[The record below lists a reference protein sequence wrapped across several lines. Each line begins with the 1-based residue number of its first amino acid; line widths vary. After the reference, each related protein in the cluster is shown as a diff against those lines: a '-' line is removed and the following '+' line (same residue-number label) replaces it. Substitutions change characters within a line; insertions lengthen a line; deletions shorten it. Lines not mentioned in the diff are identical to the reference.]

1 MKLPGVLWRPAAD
14 LGAVGLGILGATLR
28 LRFQDAAL
36 ARLIDARVPMIVAL
50 WHSHLLI
57 APYLYRRRFRSLPL
71 RALVSRSRDGD
82 LLARFLARFGIEA
95 VRGSS
100 SRGGASAVRQL
111 ARALE
116 RGASVLVIPDGPRGP
131 REVAKPGVIALA
143 RLSGA
148 PILPAAIAYSRHW
161 QAASWD
167 RLLVPR
173 PFARCVLRIA
183 EPLRVPRDGDPAT
196 DRVLAKDL
204 ETLLVTLASEARQEA
219 AA

>member
-1 MKLPGVLWRPAAD
+1 MRLPAALWRPAVA
-14 LGAVGLGILGATLR
+14 LGALALEILGATLR
-28 LRFQDAAL
+28 LRVHDAAL
-36 ARLIDARVPMIVAL
+36 VRLMDARVPMIVAL

-57 APYLYRRRFRSLPL
+57 APHVYRRRFRSLPL
-71 RALVSRSRDGD
+71 KALVSRSRDGE
-82 LLARFLARFGIEA
+82 LLARFLVRFGVEP

-100 SRGGASAVRQL
+100 TRGGASAVRQL

-116 RGASVLVIPDGPRGP
+116 RGACVLVVPDGPRGP

-148 PILPAAIAYSRHW
+148 PIVPAAVGFSSHW
-161 QAASWD
+161 QVRSWD

-173 PFARCVLRIA
+173 PFARCVVRLG
-183 EPLRVPRDGDPAT
+183 EPLRIPPHGDMAV
-196 DRVLAKDL
+196 DRGLAKDL
-204 ETLLVTLASEARQEA
+204 GALLTALAAEARQEA